1 MVFSEVSFITVM
13 AVGEAQSW
21 AQLAQ
26 PPLACSGT
34 AELWKGWE
42 APVHIN
48 TTTGQSTQAP
58 GSAFG
63 VCYLYFIYIL
73 SILVEL
79 CPL

>member
-1 MVFSEVSFITVM
+1 MVLSEVSSITVM
-13 AVGEAQSW
+13 TVWEAQSW

-26 PPLACSGT
+26 PPLVCSGT

-58 GSAFG
+58 GPWALLPIF
-63 VCYLYFIYIL
+63 YLHLKY
-73 SILVEL
+73 SS
-79 CPL
+79 